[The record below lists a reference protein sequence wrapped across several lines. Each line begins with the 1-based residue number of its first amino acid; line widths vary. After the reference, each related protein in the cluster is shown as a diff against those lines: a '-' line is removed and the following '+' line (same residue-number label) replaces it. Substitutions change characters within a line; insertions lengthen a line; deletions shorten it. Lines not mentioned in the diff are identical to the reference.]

1 MGARRVV
8 GQLLTPEEVMRQ
20 VLRDIKYYENSGG
33 GVTLSGGEPTAQ
45 PDFALALLERCKGAG
60 IHTALDMCGHAP
72 WSRMKQLLAFTDFV
86 LFDIK
91 HVDPRRHRRATGKDN
106 RLILE
111 NARRVF
117 QSTPM
122 RIRVPIISGFN
133 DSPEA
138 VMAIARFVKKELGR
152 VAIDLL
158 PYNKMGEG
166 KYALLGRDCAALE
179 TQDERHMV
187 DLRADLHRELG
198 EGLDQ
203 DA

>member
-1 MGARRVV
+1 MI

-20 VLRDIKYYENSGG
+20 ILRDRRYYENSGG

-45 PDFALALLERCKGAG
+45 PHFALSLLQKCKEAG

-72 WSRMKQLLAFTDFV
+72 WSRLKPLLACTDFV

-91 HVDPRRHRRATGKDN
+91 HVDPRRHQRATGKDN

-111 NARRVF
+111 NARRIF
-117 QSTPM
+117 QSKPM
-122 RIRVPIISGFN
+122 RIRVPLIPGFN

-138 VMAIARFVKKELGR
+138 VMAIAKFAKTELGP

-166 KYALLGRDCAALE
+166 KYELLGRDYAPLE
-179 TQDERHMV
+179 TQDERHIANLQAE
-187 DLRADLHRELG
+187 LRRELG

>member
-1 MGARRVV
+1 MI
-8 GQLLTPEEVMRQ
+8 GQLLTPQEVMRQ
-20 VLRDIKYYENSGG
+20 ILRDIRYYENSGG

-45 PDFALALLERCKGAG
+45 PDFALSLLQKCKEAG

-72 WSRMKQLLAFTDFV
+72 WSRLKQLLACTDFV

-91 HVDPRRHRRATGKDN
+91 HVDPRQHQRATGKDN

-111 NARRVF
+111 NARRIF
-117 QSTPM
+117 QSKPM
-122 RIRVPIISGFN
+122 RIRVPLIPGFN

-138 VMAIARFVKKELGR
+138 VTSIAKFAKTELGP

-166 KYALLGRDCAALE
+166 KYALLGRDYSPLE
-179 TQDERHMV
+179 TQDERHMANLQGK
-187 DLRADLHRELG
+187 LRRELG